1 MMGDF
6 GKGIKS
12 FMQGMNEETDRP
24 VGPPPAQLQQQVPP
38 TVQAPVQAP
47 AASQP
52 APSEQQN
59 NGPVA

>member
-12 FMQGMNEETDRP
+12 FKQGMNEETDRP
-24 VGPPPAQLQQQVPP
+24 VGPPPAQLSQQVPP
-38 TVQAPVQAP
+38 PVAP
-47 AASQP
+47 QP
-52 APSEQQN
+52 VPTEQQN